1 MSYTQAYSAE
11 MKTFS
16 NLARLPRF
24 GFREGRLY
32 FRSGK
37 VLFRFRG
44 WPQLEAE
51 YLHAGKEWH
60 SMGVSLRDNMVGR
73 FCTVHRPH
81 TGLALMPD
89 GASFRDADTGQMYLP
104 WVASND
110 ERRSVFGSYH
120 WRQFLK
126 TLPDAFATHAQRLR
140 CDFFSALELF
150 QQVPAAM
157 DLTQHNPMLAAALA
171 RHWEFPAVGR
181 VDWDAVRL
189 QVRNRRRDIIGW
201 LGFPAAEATVNALER
216 VTILDSNVAAIIQR
230 SLAVLN
236 DPLFGPPLTHVPLTD
251 ETVINC
257 LSSPLTKRWLD
268 PRRLK
273 KAGPKLYDY
282 VISLFEPINILLEA
296 GALDLESARRLS
308 WGKPDQLT
316 SKWILPYLKPHVL
329 PDAPAPTSWGIERLN
344 SLPEQICEGEEM
356 GHCVGSMLYLLRAAD
371 GDVAVYRVTW
381 PVRATLALTN
391 CKQGYWQIEDLKGP
405 HNAEISLEDL
415 AEIAH
420 AFPPEVE
427 FDRWIQ
433 DRLWAAA

>member
-1 MSYTQAYSAE
+1 
-11 MKTFS
+11 MKTNS
-16 NLARLPRF
+16 ARARLPRF
-24 GFREGRLY
+24 GFRNGWLY

-44 WPQLEAE
+44 WPQLAAE
-51 YLHAGKEWH
+51 YRSKEEQWRE
-60 SMGVSLRDNMVGR
+60 MDLALRDRLVGL
-73 FCTVHRPH
+73 FCSDYRTRSD
-81 TGLALMPD
+81 LALIPEGD
-89 GASFRDADTGQMYLP
+89 ALRDADTGQMCMP
-104 WVASND
+104 WIVADD
-110 ERRSVFGSYH
+110 ERCFVYGSYH

-126 TLPDAFATHAQRLR
+126 TLPDAFVTHAQRLR

-201 LGFPAAEATVNALER
+201 LGFPASEATVNALER
-216 VTILDSNVAAIIQR
+216 VTILGSNVAAIIQR

-236 DPLFGPPLTHVPLTD
+236 DPVFGPPLTHVPLTD
-251 ETVINC
+251 QTVINC
-257 LSSPLTKRWLD
+257 LSNPLTKQWLE

-273 KAGPKLYDY
+273 KAGPKLHDY
-282 VISLFEPINILLEA
+282 VLSLFEPINILLEA

-308 WGKPDQLT
+308 WGKPDQRT

-329 PDAPAPTSWGIERLN
+329 PDAPAPTSWGIERLK
-344 SLPEQICEGEEM
+344 SLPEQICEGAEM
-356 GHCVGSMLYLLRAAD
+356 GHCAGSMLYLLRAAD
-371 GDVAVYRVTW
+371 GDVAIYRVTW
-381 PVRATLALTN
+381 PVRATLALVN
-391 CKQGYWQIEDLKGP
+391 CQQGYWEIEDLKGP
-405 HNAEISLEDL
+405 HNAEISLEHL

-420 AFPPEVE
+420 AFSPEVD
-427 FDRWIQ
+427 FDRLIQ